1 MRKDTTSTSKILQV
15 WKEIISTSDFPAS
28 QQVMESWL
36 LLTKKPL
43 EKTLILLEMVFD

>member
-1 MRKDTTSTSKILQV
+1 MSTSEILQV
-15 WKEIISTSDFPAS
+15 QKEIIFTSDFPAS
-28 QQVMESWL
+28 QQVKKSWS